1 MKIHTLKAV
10 LYQAGYLFVGT
21 KTLSKDYEGQYYLDG
36 KIFHTDKVMLQSGC
50 VIIVAQS
57 PELSI
62 PGVPYVELEENAE
75 QLAGNH
81 FPMEMTGG
89 GISKS
94 DRQLQ
99 QNAFIKGYKAAQA
112 KSYTEEDVVKLMR
125 WTAEMTIGMRDSNNT
140 HSEVFEQIDKKAQ
153 SLQPKIWSI
162 ELETQWVKDFAKG
175 EGFGGAGSIDI
186 EEPVTYQKDGKTFL
200 KVKQINYA
208 RTT

>member
-112 KSYTEEDVVKLMR
+112 KMKL
-125 WTAEMTIGMRDSNNT
+125 I
-140 HSEVFEQIDKKAQ
+140 
-153 SLQPKIWSI
+153 SI
-162 ELETQWVKDFAKG
+162 EGELVNDKFIVKSYFY
-175 EGFGGAGSIDI
+175 E
-186 EEPVTYQKDGKTFL
+186 KTNL
-200 KVKQINYA
+200 
-208 RTT
+208 